1 MAITRDDVR
10 HIALLARLPLSAD
23 EEAALTEQLDHILA
37 HFQRL
42 DDLDTDGIEPTAHIA
57 PMATP
62 FRDDVVTNPPDP
74 EAWLANS
81 PNHDGRFFKV
91 PKIIE

>member
-1 MAITRDDVR
+1 MAITREAVR
-10 HIALLARLPLSAD
+10 HIALLARLPLSSD
-23 EEAALTEQLDHILA
+23 EEAAFTEQLDHILA

-42 DDLDTDGIEPTAHIA
+42 DNLDTSGVEPTAHVA

-62 FRDDVVTNPPDP
+62 FRDDVVVNAPNP

-81 PNHDGRFFKV
+81 PARDGRFFKV

>member
-1 MAITRDDVR
+1 MAITREAVR
-10 HIALLARLPLSAD
+10 HVALLARLPLTAD
-23 EEAALTEQLDHILA
+23 EETAFTEQLDHILA

-42 DDLDTDGIEPTAHIA
+42 DNLDTHGVEPTAHIA

-62 FRDDVVTNPPDP
+62 FREDVVVNQPNP

-81 PNHDGRFFKV
+81 PARDGRYVKV

>member
-10 HIALLARLPLSAD
+10 HIALLARLPLSD
-23 EEAALTEQLDHILA
+23 EEEAAFAAQLDHILA
-37 HFQRL
+37 AFANLDRL
-42 DDLDTDGIEPTAHIA
+42 DTGGVEPTAHVA

-62 FRDDVVTNPPDP
+62 FRDDVVSTAPDTD
-74 EAWLANS
+74 AWLSNS
-81 PNHDGRFFKV
+81 PARDGRFFKV